1 MEFSVSREQLLEKAQ
16 TAASVVERKQ
26 TMAILANVLIEVDAT
41 GAVLT
46 GTDLDTEIS
55 TNMELVEVASGGA
68 VTVPGKKL
76 VDLAKALPEGSV
88 VQFKQDGAQML
99 LSSGRSRFKLA
110 TLPAADYPRL
120 EIRGEL
126 TSVSLA
132 KGPLQDAISK
142 TQFAMAQQDVRYY
155 LNGMLFSIGGGEFRT
170 VATDGHRLSL
180 YQTALEGMSGEPS
193 SLIVPRKAVIELARL
208 ANSADDT
215 VDLAFSTSH
224 FRVSGPTFVFTSV
237 LIDGRFPDYERVVPQ
252 GGDHVVRADRKRLR
266 EVLLRASILSS
277 EQYRGVRLRLSQ
289 GQIDV
294 MANNA
299 EQEEAQESL
308 EVEFVGQDGFEIG
321 FNVSYLLDVLAT
333 IETEMVELRFGDSN
347 RSALLLGVGDD
358 LNSMYRQNL
367 RTRNLSMTGVIS
379 VITVTHKNM

>member
-1 MEFSVSREQLLEKAQ
+1 MEFSVSREQLLEKGL

-41 GAVLT
+41 GAVVT

-55 TNMELVEVASGGA
+55 THMELVEVASGGA

-76 VDLAKALPEGSV
+76 VDIAKALPEGSV
-88 VQFKQDGAQML
+88 VQFKQDGTQMM
-99 LSSGRSRFKLA
+99 LSSGRSRFKLGS
-110 TLPAADYPRL
+110 LPSTDYPRL
-120 EIRGEL
+120 EIRGDF
-126 TSVSLA
+126 TTVTLA
-132 KGPLQDAISK
+132 KGPLQDAIAK

-155 LNGMLFSIGGGEFRT
+155 LNGMLFAIGGGEFRT

-180 YQTALEGMSGEPS
+180 YQTPLEGLTSEPA
-193 SLIVPRKAVIELARL
+193 SLIVPRKAVLELARL
-208 ANSADDT
+208 AVSADDS
-215 VDLAFSTSH
+215 VEVSFSTSH
-224 FRVSGPTFVFTSV
+224 FRVAGPTFTFTSV

-266 EVLLRASILSS
+266 EVLVRAAILSS
-277 EQYRGVRLRLSQ
+277 EQYRGVRLCLSQ

-308 EVEFVGQDGFEIG
+308 EAEFVGQDGFEIG

-347 RSALLLGVGDD
+347 RSALVLGVGDD
-358 LNSMYRQNL
+358 AARYVVMPMRL
-367 RTRNLSMTGVIS
+367 
-379 VITVTHKNM
+379 

>member
-120 EIRGEL
+120 EIRGDL

-208 ANSADDT
+208 ANSADDS

-358 LNSMYRQNL
+358 
-367 RTRNLSMTGVIS
+367 TGRYV
-379 VITVTHKNM
+379 VMPMRL